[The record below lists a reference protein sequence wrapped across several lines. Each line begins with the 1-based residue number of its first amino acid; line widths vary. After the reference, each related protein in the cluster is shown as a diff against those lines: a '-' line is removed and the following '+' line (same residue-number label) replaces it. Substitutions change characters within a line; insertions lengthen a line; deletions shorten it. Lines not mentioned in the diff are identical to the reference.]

1 MVRKMSGVQKKL
13 NSRNSNV
20 RAIDKVFG
28 NVNHEHSDAATS
40 QSTIKLIEKKL
51 TKICIIHE
59 EIESNVI
66 KKN

>member
-1 MVRKMSGVQKKL
+1 MSGVQKKL

-28 NVNHEHSDAATS
+28 NLNHEHSDATS
-40 QSTIKLIEKKL
+40 QSTIEVIEKKL
-51 TKICIIHE
+51 TKICSIHE
-59 EIESNVI
+59 VIESNVI